1 MKLFNGVI
9 TIVSTPE
16 EVAGAASSWSFEAKF
31 QSSDGFLAADAKKG
45 DMVFLKGYNNDTDES
60 QFCSYVVES
69 VSPVGSG
76 RLQLTVKY
84 NEPDNDVV
92 FAPSDNDENVLGLIS
107 RKTSAVGHAFL
118 PTAADGVEEATL
130 EKARNVDLKT
140 RDELLN
146 AHIAEMVKNVDT
158 GSGNGGSATDDSKLP
173 IAGGT
178 ITGDL
183 TVNNKTTLN
192 EVAVEA
198 QDVKIALDRQ
208 GVDVAISSN
217 TVVDKKTVSSPNT
230 INATV
235 SRVSEDSANLTD
247 SLSGASAQ
255 RQEITRATSAV
266 TSTEEVTSNDASAK
280 KIVNVTGA
288 ITNIQLNSM
297 GSTSSSVEV
306 SASGDAGHI
315 DLNAN
320 KINVAGNL
328 NITGGETVSGDVTAP
343 KFFSTTDDTE
353 VADNQVITKSNMTNY
368 VTTFVE
374 GKLANYSTGGVT
386 QADVETL
393 LGLYL
398 KQSDFE
404 LRLQNAMAQIEPSN
418 ILQNSTHHFVTDEQ
432 IATWNA
438 KQEPIDVNTFQ
449 KISDKGQPAGYVP
462 LDGRGKIDEK
472 YLDLSAFTTASKAIN
487 LYTESE
493 FQASLAKNS
502 VKGSLV
508 ITIPDSL
515 ISNGTDSVT
524 KVDGWELWRIS
535 VAEQFDIDAGRATT
549 IGQQIAFPMGTYK
562 TSMKIAD
569 WSGISNIPSSLV
581 YKNSTTNTINEG
593 DLPTVF
599 TENQKFGGVEVDKFG
614 RVIGGSGQ
622 NVSGSLGWYTLGE
635 DADGNIQARYHGTP
649 GITISITS
657 TGATINVPQGGY
669 FDYILFYV
677 DEKTF
682 TKTQYKIC
690 YDKNNAFTVGD
701 GELFKLSPMPL
712 VRLFDDAATEF
723 RNFTSIFNQDDNGG
737 NFVMLSGA
745 DIKANQPHYFSLQF

>member
-16 EVAGAASSWSFEAKF
+16 EVAGATSSWSFEAKF
-31 QSSDGFLAADAKKG
+31 QSSDGFLAAEAKKG

-60 QFCSYVVES
+60 QFCSYIVES

-84 NEPDNDVV
+84 NEPDNEAV

-107 RKTSAVGHAFL
+107 RKTSSVGHAFL
-118 PTAADGVEEATL
+118 PTAADGVEESTL

-140 RDELLN
+140 RDDLLN

-158 GSGNGGSATDDSKLP
+158 GSGSGGSATDDSKLP

-192 EVAVEA
+192 ELAVEA
-198 QDVKIALDRQ
+198 KDVKVAIDEQ

-217 TVVDKKTVSSPNT
+217 TAVDKKSVSSPNT

-235 SRVSEDSANLTD
+235 SRVSEDSANFTD

-255 RQEITRATSAV
+255 RQEITRATNAV
-266 TSTEEVTSNDASAK
+266 TSTEEVTSNDSSAK
-280 KIVNVTGA
+280 KITNVTGA

-297 GSTSSSVEV
+297 GSTSASVEV

-320 KINVAGNL
+320 KVNVAGAL
-328 NITGGETVSGDVTAP
+328 SVTGNETVSGNVTAP

-353 VADNQVITKSNMTNY
+353 IAENQVITKSNMTNY
-368 VTTFVE
+368 VTNFVE

-438 KQEPIDVNTFQ
+438 KQEPINVSAFQ
-449 KISDKGQPAGYVP
+449 KISDKGQPAGYAP
-462 LDGRGKIDEK
+462 LDGRGKIDSK

-487 LYTESE
+487 LYTESG
-493 FQASLAKNS
+493 FQAALAQN
-502 VKGSLV
+502 VKGVLV
-508 ITIPDSL
+508 ITVPDKLLAGDTSSL
-515 ISNGTDSVT
+515 T
-524 KVDGWELWRIS
+524 KVDGWELWRIGI
-535 VAEQFDIDAGRATT
+535 AEQSDIDAGRATT
-549 IGQQIAFPMGTYK
+549 IGQQIAVPMGTYK
-562 TSMKIAD
+562 TSAKIAD

-581 YKNSTTNTINEG
+581 YKNSTTNKINEG

-599 TENQKFGGVEVDKFG
+599 TGNQKFGGVEVDKFG

-635 DADGNIQARYHGTP
+635 DAEGNIQARYHGTP

-701 GELFKLSPMPL
+701 GTLFKLSPMPL
-712 VRLFDDAATEF
+712 VRLFDDATTEF
-723 RNFTSIFNQDDNGG
+723 RNFTSVFNQDDDGG
-737 NFVMLSGA
+737 NYVVVSGA